1 VIPPDLFAVQFYLV
15 AGVFSSIRN
24 LENFKI
30 NRPAI
35 GPLTLMAGF
44 GVISLRS
51 VLSKSARH
59 HLLQMMRNRHRLALT
74 RR

>member
-15 AGVFSSIRN
+15 AGVFLLIHI

-30 NRPAI
+30 NKPAI

-44 GVISLRS
+44 CLI
-51 VLSKSARH
+51 
-59 HLLQMMRNRHRLALT
+59 
-74 RR
+74 

>member
-35 GPLTLMAGF
+35 GAVNPNGWIWCYFAAFCTF
-44 GVISLRS
+44 EISAS
-51 VLSKSARH
+51 PPFTDDA
-59 HLLQMMRNRHRLALT
+59 
-74 RR
+74 